1 KSFDLLLVRESLTEA
16 ILKNA
21 GIPNVKLVA
30 DGAFLMEKTELPL
43 PEGWQ
48 ESKTVGFN
56 FSPLVFK
63 RNPES
68 KQAATDLLQH
78 ILQTTDYTVCLVP
91 HVIIPGND
99 DYQMLKEFYEKFQ
112 HT

>member
-1 KSFDLLLVRESLTEA
+1 KAGKELVLWGASIGEEDLSVDKIKDLKTFDLLLVRESLTEA

-30 DGAFLMEKTELPL
+30 DGAFLMQKTELPL

-48 ESKTVGFN
+48 EGKTVGFN

-68 KQAATDLLQH
+68 KQAAIDLLQH
-78 ILQTTDYTVCLVP
+78 ILQTTD
-91 HVIIPGND
+91 
-99 DYQMLKEFYEKFQ
+99 
-112 HT
+112 